1 MKLLIDDCFGPEV
14 ARRLRDE
21 RDQDAVSALEH
32 AGLRGKADRDLFE
45 AAQSDGR
52 ALVTE
57 NIRDYRPL
65 AERLIS
71 AGESHA
77 GLVFTTDRRWP
88 RNDAGALIN
97 ALERL
102 LVERPDQPVAIE
114 IWL

>member
-1 MKLLIDDCFGPEV
+1 MKLLLDEMYPRVIAERLGGRGHDVISVHDAPGRGASDPEV
-14 ARRLRDE
+14 LEYARSE
-21 RDQDAVSALEH
+21 
-32 AGLRGKADRDLFE
+32 
-45 AAQSDGR
+45 GR

-71 AGESHA
+71 TGESHA

>member
-1 MKLLIDDCFGPEV
+1 MRLLLDEMYPRVIADRLRERGHDVISVHDAPGRGTPDPEV
-14 ARRLRDE
+14 LEYARSE
-21 RDQDAVSALEH
+21 R
-32 AGLRGKADRDLFE
+32 
-45 AAQSDGR
+45 R

-57 NIRDYRPL
+57 NVRDYRPL
-65 AERLIS
+65 ADQLIG

-102 LVERPDQPVAIE
+102 LGERPQPVATE